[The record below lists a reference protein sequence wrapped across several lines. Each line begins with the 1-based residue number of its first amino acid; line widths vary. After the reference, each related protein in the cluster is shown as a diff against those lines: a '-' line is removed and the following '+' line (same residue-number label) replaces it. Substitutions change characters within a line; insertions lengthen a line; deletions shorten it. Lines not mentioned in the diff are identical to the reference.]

1 MADAVLQV
9 EARLKDN
16 VTKQLGTVATKAKA
30 FGEQVRGAFGGM
42 GKGALQVAAGFS
54 LAQIGMKA
62 ASMAINAMRQS
73 FDFMVESTNKFE
85 SQMSRVRAILQPTG
99 DDFNKLGDKAK
110 ALGESTVFTANEAA
124 SAFVEMG
131 KLGLKTNEILAAS
144 SGVLNL
150 AAIAQTSMSEA
161 SKATIETLNQF
172 SLSADQSNRVVDVM
186 AKSFTSSALDM
197 QKFTDSMSYV
207 GPIAGSLNVSLENT
221 AGALSILADQGIV
234 GSMAGTG
241 LRFTLSQLYTES
253 SKVGRMIGVTAND
266 TRTLGE
272 RLAAVDKLGLSAG
285 QMMEIFGQ
293 RAGVAANV
301 LVKHREKV
309 DEMTESYKNATGTG
323 NKMADDMLNNV
334 EGRTLLLKSAQEG
347 FAIAW
352 GESFSDQKIKRLEW
366 YAAMWSRATQWVKAH
381 KEEMKTM
388 GNIISGAI
396 TGVIWLG
403 KTTMQVIATTLDTVS
418 LMITSIPELFWNAV
432 YASGKALNW
441 LSQKVLKKDFFDL
454 TGAQRNL
461 TAWREVNQ
469 ETVDNIFATWN
480 KNADFSGAYNDGV
493 KEATDALGK
502 NTDALD
508 ESFSSL
514 EKESAATIALRA
526 HIESLKNEIDGLN
539 KSMSISTKDTDAVAE
554 ARSRMLAA
562 VADMEKQ
569 FKVDRLG
576 LFASDADIMKIQ
588 QAAELDQL
596 DAKHEEELAKLDEH
610 SKARLEIEAAH
621 QSERDAMTLAHE
633 RMRRDVIIQN
643 AKSGVDASLSA
654 LKEMT
659 NGNKKYIAL
668 YKTAA
673 IAQATMDT
681 YASAVAAFKS
691 MASIP
696 YVGPALGVAA
706 AGVAVASGLVNIGKI
721 ASAKFARG
729 GDFVTNGPR
738 TITVGDNPGGRE
750 RVSIE
755 PLSSTNFN
763 GPQGGNAL
771 TMGDTNIVVNG
782 AGNPMETGRRVEYAL
797 ADHRRQL
804 EKMFRNGVINPSRL
818 GLVRA

>member
-352 GESFSDQKIKRLEW
+352 GESFSDQKIKNCFLNSFVMRLITN
-366 YAAMWSRATQWVKAH
+366 WSSIFTEICLQSIKVK
-381 KEEMKTM
+381 
-388 GNIISGAI
+388 
-396 TGVIWLG
+396 
-403 KTTMQVIATTLDTVS
+403 
-418 LMITSIPELFWNAV
+418 
-432 YASGKALNW
+432 
-441 LSQKVLKKDFFDL
+441 QK
-454 TGAQRNL
+454 
-461 TAWREVNQ
+461 
-469 ETVDNIFATWN
+469 
-480 KNADFSGAYNDGV
+480 
-493 KEATDALGK
+493 
-502 NTDALD
+502 
-508 ESFSSL
+508 
-514 EKESAATIALRA
+514 
-526 HIESLKNEIDGLN
+526 
-539 KSMSISTKDTDAVAE
+539 
-554 ARSRMLAA
+554 
-562 VADMEKQ
+562 
-569 FKVDRLG
+569 
-576 LFASDADIMKIQ
+576 
-588 QAAELDQL
+588 
-596 DAKHEEELAKLDEH
+596 
-610 SKARLEIEAAH
+610 
-621 QSERDAMTLAHE
+621 
-633 RMRRDVIIQN
+633 
-643 AKSGVDASLSA
+643 
-654 LKEMT
+654 
-659 NGNKKYIAL
+659 
-668 YKTAA
+668 
-673 IAQATMDT
+673 
-681 YASAVAAFKS
+681 
-691 MASIP
+691 
-696 YVGPALGVAA
+696 
-706 AGVAVASGLVNIGKI
+706 
-721 ASAKFARG
+721 
-729 GDFVTNGPR
+729 
-738 TITVGDNPGGRE
+738 
-750 RVSIE
+750 
-755 PLSSTNFN
+755 SSTNYFPKNTLKADLIKLSKSLFYMDKPWPMKSSN
-763 GPQGGNAL
+763 GPKAMEQ
-771 TMGDTNIVVNG
+771 TMDLI
-782 AGNPMETGRRVEYAL
+782 
-797 ADHRRQL
+797 
-804 EKMFRNGVINPSRL
+804 KISRL
-818 GLVRA
+818 LIKTQAVTPVGCRLFRDISRLCSPIGERTDCLLPPIRILKRN